1 MRKSRKCETIS
12 LSIIRHIQGYQW
24 LMAYLRNPK
33 QFGGVAFFPVSQFVA
48 EYGGNLFG
56 VALFNQG
63 IVYDNV
69 LAPGKAIEVGVAVC
83 APLRPVDDIEVFQR
97 ELEPSGKCF
106 DLIPQISRFQGSKL
120 VEHWQN
126 DERVNSDHEG
136 LNEQHE
142 HPCIVE
148 EVETEVL
155 YNLQKPGEDWAS
167 ENGNEE
173 LSLDKIHHELQPL
186 SATPIGKHA
195 QSPYQFLGLLIE
207 PKFLFE
213 YKSLVV
219 GQRKADG
226 ACRKGKHG
234 EEDNGLGNLSREARG
249 RILSDQMAGKF
260 PELGEQIKMDG
271 GDIGDLAEQRVD
283 EGEIGFGASV
293 GLRSIAVSCGL
304 YVTALHAIPELCRNL
319 PEKQHPPGSLAA
331 LFRIASCAGGMRCKI
346 QGGTGRH

>member
-1 MRKSRKCETIS
+1 MRKSRKCETTS
-12 LSIIRHIQGYQW
+12 VNIIRHIQGYRW

-33 QFGGVAFFPVSQFVA
+33 QFGSVAFFPVSQFVA

-63 IVYDNV
+63 IVNDNV

-83 APLRPVDDIEVFQR
+83 APLRPVDDIEMFQR
-97 ELEPSGKCF
+97 ELEPSGKRF
-106 DLIPQISRFQGSKL
+106 NLIPQFSRFQRSKL

-126 DERVNSDHEG
+126 DERIDGDHES

-148 EVETEVL
+148 EVETEIL
-155 YNLQKPGEDWAS
+155 HNLQKPSEDRAS

-173 LSLDKIHHELQPL
+173 LSLDEIHHELYLL
-186 SATPIGKHA
+186 SVMPIERHLK
-195 QSPYQFLGLLIE
+195 SPYQFLGLFIE

-213 YKSLVV
+213 YKSLVI

-226 ACRKGKHG
+226 ACRKGEHG
-234 EEDNGLGNLSREARG
+234 EEDNGLRDLPREAKG
-249 RILSDQMAGKF
+249 GILSDQMAGKI

-304 YVTALHAIPELCRNL
+304 YVPALCAIPELCRNL
-319 PEKQHPPGSLAA
+319 PEKQHPRESLVA
-331 LFRIASCAGGMRCKI
+331 LFRIASCAGGMRCKTL
-346 QGGTGRH
+346 GGIGRH